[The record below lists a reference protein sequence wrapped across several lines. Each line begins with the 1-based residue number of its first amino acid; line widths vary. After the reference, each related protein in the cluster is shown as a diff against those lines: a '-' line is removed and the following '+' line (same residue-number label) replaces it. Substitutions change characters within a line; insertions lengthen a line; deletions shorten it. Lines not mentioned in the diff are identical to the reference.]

1 MFCFI
6 VHSGGKGNILMI
18 RWTCKLIKSLQ
29 KVLGR
34 SIVGSWWRR
43 FNNLISLVLIL
54 SYLKLVFSVLNS
66 GGPWWLLCQQQQTPV
81 KSQAHQVK
89 SDFRSLYER
98 CCEAIK
104 GFILVYRLTKICAG
118 TPGHSPIKL
127 KLVVSCSGSI
137 DWEKSRSFF
146 TVAVQLSLK
155 QICKNL
161 EILRQMI

>member
-1 MFCFI
+1 MFKLESKTMLCFI

-18 RWTCKLIKSLQ
+18 RWSCKLIKSLQ

-104 GFILVYRLTKICAG
+104 
-118 TPGHSPIKL
+118 L

-146 TVAVQLSLK
+146 TVAVWLSLK